1 MLGQRRVSTMKHT
14 PNTPPGVRFIAIA
27 AMAQNRVIGNGN
39 AMPWHVPEDFRWF
52 KSQTLGKT
60 LLMGRK
66 TFESLGKPLPKRRT
80 IVISRSDYQAEGI
93 TVIHSLEELGSVLTE
108 PECWICG
115 GAEIYAM
122 TLPWWHDL
130 YLSLIEGEYP
140 GDAFF
145 PPFED
150 QLTGGDIVHRAQG
163 VEVRHYLGRG

>member
-1 MLGQRRVSTMKHT
+1 MKKESDILT
-14 PNTPPGVRFIAIA
+14 GVRFTAIA
-27 AMAQNRVIGNGN
+27 AMAENRVIGNGN
-39 AMPWHVPEDFRWF
+39 TLPWHVPEDFRWF

-80 IVISRSDYQAEGI
+80 IVISRSDYQAEGV
-93 TVIHSLEELGSVLTE
+93 TVIHSLDELESVLTE

-122 TLPWWHDL
+122 TLPWWNDL
-130 YLSLIEGEYP
+130 YLSVIEGAYP

-150 QLTGGDIVHRAQG
+150 QLTGGEVVHRAQG
-163 VEVRHYLGRG
+163 FEVRHYFGRGGM

>member
-1 MLGQRRVSTMKHT
+1 MNFDSIKMV
-14 PNTPPGVRFIAIA
+14 AIA
-27 AMAQNRVIGNGN
+27 AMAENRVIGSGN
-39 AMPWHVPEDFRWF
+39 QLPWHIPEDFRWF

-80 IVISRSDYQAEGI
+80 IVLSRSDYQAEGI
-93 TVIHSLEELGSVLTE
+93 TVIRSLDELKTVLTE

-122 TLPWWHDL
+122 TLPWWDEL
-130 YLSLIEGEYP
+130 LLSVIEGDFT

-145 PPFED
+145 PVFED
-150 QLTGGDIVHRAQG
+150 RMTEGGIVHEAMG
-163 VEVRHYLGRG
+163 FEVRRYLGQGSPGKLGD